1 MIFIGNKMD
10 FLILIIHNN
19 CIFAYYGYPQVNG
32 AERRSER
39 KSGAR
44 VLIPPGYL
52 YRLKRKH

>member
-1 MIFIGNKMD
+1 MD